1 MVIHYFFC
9 AFVQMRMRGLGSEDK
24 LGSGL
29 LNGGCFGKGRED
41 EGNLLYMTSY
51 KWSFGFKTT
60 L

>member
-1 MVIHYFFC
+1 
-9 AFVQMRMRGLGSEDK
+9 MRGLGSEDK